1 MSLQSEIRNMIEHY
15 EDLVQELNRAIG
27 VASGRGHSFG
37 DLIAK
42 KTAYESEMLPDLRS
56 LLKIDEIRQTSYLPK
71 QKAQIVMKDED
82 GEYIYGV
89 YNFETDPEKD
99 AVNELAR
106 KLRKARKMGVEVR
119 RL

>member
-1 MSLQSEIRNMIEHY
+1 MSLHSELRNMIEHY

-27 VASGRGHSFG
+27 VASSRGHSFG

-56 LLKIDEIRQTSYLPK
+56 LLKIAEIRQTSYLPN

-82 GEYIYGV
+82 GEYIYGT
-89 YNFETDPEKD
+89 YDFNSILEKD